1 MARSRS
7 VAARQLR
14 RRLLVAGGLLLA
26 LAALIVVSVV
36 LPTPGRDRVTVFAA
50 ASLTDVMAEMEEAFE
65 AAYPD
70 VDLVV
75 STGASSVLARQIEGG
90 APADVFLSASP
101 RWTDYLAER
110 DLLRYP
116 ARPLVGNRLVVIGG
130 PSVSLLARPTDLLRF
145 DRVALADPEG
155 VPAGVY
161 ARQALGRAGVWEAVA
176 PRVVPTRD
184 VRAAVAAVRTG
195 AAPVAVVYRSDVR
208 RATGVRVV
216 MEWPEALQ
224 PRIRYTVAVPRATE
238 HPNRA
243 LEFVEFIRDS
253 ERLRLWR
260 RHGFVPLAEPVL
272 P

>member
-7 VAARQLR
+7 VAARQIR
-14 RRLLVAGGLLLA
+14 RRLLIAGGLLLA
-26 LAALIVVSVV
+26 LAALVVVSVF
-36 LPTPGRDRVTVFAA
+36 LPSPGRDRVTVFAA
-50 ASLTDVMAEMEEAFE
+50 ASLADAMAEMEEAFE

-101 RWTDYLAER
+101 QWTDYLAER
-110 DLLRYP
+110 ELLRYP

-130 PSVSLLARPTDLLRF
+130 AGVPLLAGPDDLLRF
-145 DRVALADPEG
+145 DRIALADTEG

-161 ARQALGRAGVWEAVA
+161 ARQALARAGAWDAVA

-195 AAPVAVVYRSDVR
+195 AAAVAVVYQSDVR
-208 RATGVRVV
+208 GAADVRVV
-216 MEWPEALQ
+216 LEWPEALQ
-224 PRIRYTVAVPRATE
+224 PRIRYTVAIPRMTA

-243 LEFVEFIRDS
+243 LEFVEFIRDT

>member
-7 VAARQLR
+7 VAARQIR
-14 RRLLVAGGLLLA
+14 RRLLIAGGLVLA
-26 LAALIVVSVV
+26 LAALIAVSVV
-36 LPTPGRDRVTVFAA
+36 LPAPSRDRVTVFAA
-50 ASLTDVMAEMEEAFE
+50 ASLTDVMAEAEQAFE

-70 VDLVV
+70 VDLIV

-90 APADVFLSASP
+90 APADVFVSASP
-101 RWTDYLAER
+101 QWTGYLAER

-116 ARPLVGNRLVVIGG
+116 ARPLVANWLVVIGRADS
-130 PSVSLLARPTDLLRF
+130 PRLARPDDLLRF
-145 DRVALADPEG
+145 DRIALADPQG

-161 ARQALGRAGVWEAVA
+161 AREALGRAGVWEAVA
-176 PRVVPTRD
+176 PHVVPTRD

-208 RATGVRVV
+208 GAPDVRVV
-216 MEWPEALQ
+216 LAWPERLQ
-224 PRIRYTVAVPRATE
+224 PPIRYTIAVPRAAE
-238 HPNRA
+238 RPSRA
-243 LEFVEFIRDS
+243 LEFVEFIRDT
-253 ERLRLWR
+253 ERLGLWR